1 MKKLLTYSLAGLLSL
16 TLTGGSLANGLI
28 PGAGNARFNVKVKS
42 LVDMRYKRV
51 VRQQFDLSC
60 GAAALATLFKYY
72 YGDDTGEQQIIDGIL
87 EFGDKEKIEKDGF
100 SMLELKHFGE
110 REGYVVKGY
119 KIQSA
124 QSLTRIQI
132 PLLTLT
138 NTRGYNHFVV
148 IKGVRDG
155 EVFIADPA
163 FGNRSVPLENFDDE
177 WNNVVLLFASE
188 TNTGSNAFTFDPKLK
203 AKKKFVQLLLE
214 QGLYN
219 IRPGAGE
226 F

>member
-16 TLTGGSLANGLI
+16 TLTGESLANGLI
-28 PGAGNARFNVKVKS
+28 PGAGNARFSVKVKT
-42 LVDMRYKRV
+42 LVDMRFKRV
-51 VRQQFDLSC
+51 VRQQYDLSC

-72 YGDDTGEQQIIDGIL
+72 YGDQTGEQEIIDGIM

-100 SMLELKHFGE
+100 SMLELKQFGE
-110 REGYVVKGY
+110 RSGYVVKGY
-119 KIQSA
+119 KIESA

-148 IKGVRDG
+148 IKGIQDG

-163 FGNRSVPLENFDDE
+163 FGNRSVSLENFEDE

-188 TNTGSNAFTFDPKLK
+188 TNAGSNAFTFDPKLK
-203 AKKKFVQLLLE
+203 AQKKFVQQLLT

-219 IRPGAGE
+219 IRPGASE